1 MTRSR
6 LALALAL
13 AVLAATASRALAQD
27 AEARA
32 FVVRVVDAINSK
44 SIESRRALLHPK
56 SLPCATTA
64 PDSFYVW
71 MVTRQFKD
79 TIPADYTWKLTAVP
93 PTEAL
98 MLSDKFDYPVRP
110 THTLQLDFNLGP
122 TRSKTMV
129 LQLVHEG
136 SRWFEMT
143 ACPKPETIAEARAA
157 RQAEAKRVE
166 RAQALVATM
175 SPELTGQLLEL
186 LRAGRRLD
194 ASKHYQAASGED
206 TTTAVE
212 VLERLAPR

>member
-1 MTRSR
+1 VTRSR

-64 PDSFYVW
+64 ADSFYVW

-93 PTEAL
+93 SISRSAFPYASSLVLLGAGLLLTTVSLSWNGRSGWCVGMSSNPEPTVA
-98 MLSDKFDYPVRP
+98 
-110 THTLQLDFNLGP
+110 G
-122 TRSKTMV
+122 
-129 LQLVHEG
+129 VH
-136 SRWFEMT
+136 
-143 ACPKPETIAEARAA
+143 
-157 RQAEAKRVE
+157 
-166 RAQALVATM
+166 
-175 SPELTGQLLEL
+175 
-186 LRAGRRLD
+186 
-194 ASKHYQAASGED
+194 
-206 TTTAVE
+206 
-212 VLERLAPR
+212 